1 MPSPDPGWA
10 GLVLSTS
17 GAELSSTLLD
27 DSQTVIFF
35 YPTLASL
42 WDREKSIL
50 PRYVLPRPLSMLH
63 DCLFR
68 PSLLFCEE
76 LETLFWG

>member
-1 MPSPDPGWA
+1 MCHLQIRA
-10 GLVLSTS
+10 GLVWSYLRLVQSYP
-17 GAELSSTLLD
+17 LPCLMTLKQ
-27 DSQTVIFF
+27 SF

-68 PSLLFCEE
+68 PSLLFCEG